1 MLKKLFII
9 FLILFLL
16 LFSSFK
22 TNAFECKYG
31 RAEEKVKLNNSKW
44 QDSGMYDVPIEIYEP
59 FQVKVSVE
67 TKVSCHVDI
76 DFEEIGD
83 REIFE
88 VIEGPNDLKDYIHL
102 ENMPKG
108 LNRSF
113 VWTLRPTNVWAGG
126 SAPLLLY
133 IQFTKFYPNAS
144 LDNRIKE
151 HIEKINLIHFRIGNK
166 IWIGH
171 HELSKK
177 NDTIADTKDINNISG
192 FEMILMILSI
202 FLCIFF
208 KKKRHN

>member
-1 MLKKLFII
+1 MLKKFFII

-31 RAEEKVKLNNSKW
+31 RAEAKVKLGNSKW
-44 QDSGMYDVPIEIYEP
+44 QDSGMYDIPIEIYEP

-83 REIFE
+83 RGIFE

-108 LNRSF
+108 LNKTF

-151 HIEKINLIHFRIGNK
+151 HTEKIKLIHFKIGNK
-166 IWIGH
+166 IWGGY
-171 HELSKK
+171 EEFSKK
-177 NDTIADTKDINNISG
+177 NDTTADTKYINNIPG
-192 FEMILMILSI
+192 FEVIPTILSI
-202 FLCIFF
+202 FLCIFL
-208 KKKRHN
+208 KKRHN